1 MTWGCFKPHEAAVT
15 VDPTM
20 ARRLQGCWPFRV
32 FQGFFPPMPL
42 SVFQRG
48 LSAKKIRQ
56 SIGFSAKSRARNRTS
71 WQTATQKPFTFF
83 GIHFQKQI
91 DFAFRRLM

>member
-1 MTWGCFKPHEAAVT
+1 

-56 SIGFSAKSRARNRTS
+56 SIGFSAMVRERSGT
-71 WQTATQKPFTFF
+71 T
-83 GIHFQKQI
+83 
-91 DFAFRRLM
+91 